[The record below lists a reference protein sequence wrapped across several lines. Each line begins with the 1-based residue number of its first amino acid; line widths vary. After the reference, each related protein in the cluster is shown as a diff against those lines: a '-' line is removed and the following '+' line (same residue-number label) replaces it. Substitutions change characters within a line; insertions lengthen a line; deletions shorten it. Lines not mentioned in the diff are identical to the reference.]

1 MTLQQTAGSDAS
13 PTSTA
18 STGALNHPLII
29 IIASS
34 NSINFLTPQNDTQ
47 HYFNTQDSVF
57 PLSLR
62 FIDTNLYG
70 YPSPSFLCFLF
81 LFHVC
86 FVLSFHRILLSRCW
100 IEIAPFQNT
109 GIVAIGC
116 NATGQLL
123 SDRCNIF
130 FVFAASIFFHQL
142 LQYLSFTICRLPS

>member
-1 MTLQQTAGSDAS
+1 M
-13 PTSTA
+13 A

-86 FVLSFHRILLSRCW
+86 FVLSFHRILLSRWSW

-130 FVFAASIFFHQL
+130 FIRCFDL
-142 LQYLSFTICRLPS
+142 LSSTFTIPLFYNLSASFFGYLYSV